1 MDKRLAQTVRP
12 PRRVKVAVVGSGLA
26 GLTAAYL
33 LSTASQRTDIQ
44 HGRDGP
50 VEFEV
55 HIFEKAETLG
65 MDSHSIS
72 LTLPGEAGE
81 WRVDVPMRSF
91 QGGYYPQLIALY
103 THLGIFFQRS
113 NFSYSFS
120 FLNALPP
127 KRTEESEKDPVH
139 LAAFA
144 IRPTII
150 YDGAS
155 GRAGISVPTVLKQV
169 YTTLPHR
176 TFQRGW
182 ARLKFFFTFALSMA
196 TLVFFFLRLQFL
208 ASPWLRGK
216 SPRELSWAEWAKRM
230 TPRDP
235 LSRMTGLDARWRT
248 FVQDVC
254 VPLFSAVCTAPRK
267 DIEEHPA
274 EELLDYIWRT
284 FMTHHYVVSHG
295 IREVVDRLS
304 GQIPASQ
311 IHVGA
316 PVSVLL
322 PDPHDTGRVV
332 IACGTDGDL
341 ALYAGFDHVVL
352 ATQANH
358 AAPLVAA
365 YARNLEEQQAG
376 GAATCAFRLS
386 ECLSRFEYR
395 KTVVVNHTDDH
406 ILPVNP
412 SDWRD
417 LNFVIHSSSH
427 AEVDGKPAEA
437 EGSGHLLL
445 PPTYAMTTHILPRPV
460 GRAPGV
466 AILQTTNP
474 IIAPRPGSVLSVAR
488 LERSLLTHASKAAV
502 RSLCAEIDDEMS
514 VGALQGAARREYGSS
529 AAGLWVVGSY
539 AYGGIPLLEGCVAS
553 AREIVERGVLRC
565 EGASVHGSPW

>member
-1 MDKRLAQTVRP
+1 VR
-12 PRRVKVAVVGSGLA
+12 VTKGV
-26 GLTAAYL
+26 
-33 LSTASQRTDIQ
+33 I
-44 HGRDGP
+44 
-50 VEFEV
+50 
-55 HIFEKAETLG
+55 
-65 MDSHSIS
+65 
-72 LTLPGEAGE
+72 
-81 WRVDVPMRSF
+81 
-91 QGGYYPQLIALY
+91 GYYPQLIALY

-274 EELLDYIWRT
+274 EELLGTWKAC
-284 FMTHHYVVSHG
+284 F
-295 IREVVDRLS
+295 
-304 GQIPASQ
+304 
-311 IHVGA
+311 
-316 PVSVLL
+316 
-322 PDPHDTGRVV
+322 DT
-332 IACGTDGDL
+332 
-341 ALYAGFDHVVL
+341 
-352 ATQANH
+352 
-358 AAPLVAA
+358 
-365 YARNLEEQQAG
+365 
-376 GAATCAFRLS
+376 
-386 ECLSRFEYR
+386 
-395 KTVVVNHTDDH
+395 
-406 ILPVNP
+406 
-412 SDWRD
+412 
-417 LNFVIHSSSH
+417 
-427 AEVDGKPAEA
+427 
-437 EGSGHLLL
+437 
-445 PPTYAMTTHILPRPV
+445 
-460 GRAPGV
+460 
-466 AILQTTNP
+466 
-474 IIAPRPGSVLSVAR
+474 
-488 LERSLLTHASKAAV
+488 
-502 RSLCAEIDDEMS
+502 
-514 VGALQGAARREYGSS
+514 
-529 AAGLWVVGSY
+529 
-539 AYGGIPLLEGCVAS
+539 
-553 AREIVERGVLRC
+553 
-565 EGASVHGSPW
+565 